1 MDIQLEK
8 KKGLQKKHI
17 PYIAGGALF
26 IILVGWIIFGDHAS
40 TLKVDARGLS
50 IGDVRQDQF
59 NDFVR
64 VDGQVQPIT
73 VVQLSPEEGGIVR
86 ERVVEEGAQVKKGD
100 IIVRL
105 SNSSLDL
112 QILDAEAQLA
122 EKQNF
127 LRNTQVTME
136 QDKLNN
142 QLEKAQLDME
152 TTRARRAYNQQ
163 KKLYEEF
170 GEMLFTHYGVSGPLM
185 LTASSYVGEKLI
197 SHPLKLVIDLKPALS
212 QEQLDT
218 LKEVIRA
225 QLSGYEVQKRET
237 SLMRTDQNGMNY
249 LQVFLESFRHNGKSE
264 GTIEQYRFHLSRML
278 SYVGKNVQEIEDD
291 DLIDYMHKY
300 KQIRKVSGRYLNS
313 MRLVFNSFFR
323 WLQRRKIIMRNPVD
337 GLEPIKYRQVVKKPL
352 SPEEL
357 EKVRCACEQ
366 ERDLAIVEFLYSSA
380 VRVSEL
386 VRLNREDISWES
398 DDVMV
403 LGKGNKERE
412 VYLNA
417 KAHLH
422 LKQYLAGRTDNNPAL
437 FVGVK
442 APHERLTRSGIEY
455 ILAGLGA
462 AAGVENVHPHRFR
475 RTAATD
481 LLRMGMPIEQV
492 QELLGHVK
500 IETTR
505 IYCTVTREQVRA
517 SHRRYMSA

>member
-1 MDIQLEK
+1 MKDEIVM
-8 KKGLQKKHI
+8 
-17 PYIAGGALF
+17 A
-26 IILVGWIIFGDHAS
+26 ILREMAP
-40 TLKVDARGLS
+40 LLS
-50 IGDVRQDQF
+50 Q
-59 NDFVR
+59 
-64 VDGQVQPIT
+64 GQ
-73 VVQLSPEEGGIVR
+73 
-86 ERVVEEGAQVKKGD
+86 
-100 IIVRL
+100 
-105 SNSSLDL
+105 
-112 QILDAEAQLA
+112 LDA
-122 EKQNF
+122 
-127 LRNTQVTME
+127 
-136 QDKLNN
+136 
-142 QLEKAQLDME
+142 
-152 TTRARRAYNQQ
+152 
-163 KKLYEEF
+163 
-170 GEMLFTHYGVSGPLM
+170 
-185 LTASSYVGEKLI
+185 
-197 SHPLKLVIDLKPALS
+197 
-212 QEQLDT
+212 
-218 LKEVIRA
+218 LKETVRA
-225 QLSGYEVQKRET
+225 VLSGYEVQQRET

-249 LQVFLESFRHNGKSE
+249 LQVFLENFRQNGKSE

-278 SYVGKNVQEIEDD
+278 SYIGRNVQEIEDD

-300 KQIRKVSGRYLNS
+300 KQLRKVSGRYLNS

-357 EKVRCACEQ
+357 ERVRCACER

-386 VRLNREDISWES
+386 TQLNREDIRWES

-417 KAHLH
+417 RAHYH
-422 LKQYLAGRTDNNPAL
+422 LKLYLDSRTDDNPAL
-437 FVGVK
+437 FVSTR
-442 APHERLTRSGIEY
+442 APHERLTK
-455 ILAGLGA
+455 
-462 AAGVENVHPHRFR
+462 AGVEHIVGEIGRMAGVDNVHPHRFR

-517 SHRRYMSA
+517 SHRRYMAA

>member
-1 MDIQLEK
+1 MKDEIVMAVLREMTP
-8 KKGLQKKHI
+8 L
-17 PYIAGGALF
+17 
-26 IILVGWIIFGDHAS
+26 
-40 TLKVDARGLS
+40 LS
-50 IGDVRQDQF
+50 R
-59 NDFVR
+59 
-64 VDGQVQPIT
+64 
-73 VVQLSPEEGGIVR
+73 
-86 ERVVEEGAQVKKGD
+86 
-100 IIVRL
+100 
-105 SNSSLDL
+105 
-112 QILDAEAQLA
+112 
-122 EKQNF
+122 
-127 LRNTQVTME
+127 
-136 QDKLNN
+136 
-142 QLEKAQLDME
+142 
-152 TTRARRAYNQQ
+152 
-163 KKLYEEF
+163 
-170 GEMLFTHYGVSGPLM
+170 
-185 LTASSYVGEKLI
+185 
-197 SHPLKLVIDLKPALS
+197 
-212 QEQLDT
+212 EQLDT
-218 LKEVIRA
+218 LQEVIRA

-249 LQVFLESFRHNGKSE
+249 LQVFLDSFRHNGKSE

-300 KQIRKVSGRYLNS
+300 KQIRKVSGRYLNN

-323 WLQRRKIIMRNPVD
+323 WLQRRKIILRNPVD
-337 GLEPIKYRQVVKKPL
+337 GLEPVKYRQVVKKPL

-386 VRLNREDISWES
+386 VRLNREDICWES

-442 APHERLTRSGIEY
+442 TPHERLTRSGIEH
-455 ILAGLGA
+455 ILAGLGT

-505 IYCTVTREQVRA
+505 IYCTVTKEQVRA
-517 SHRRYMSA
+517 SHRKYMAA

>member
-1 MDIQLEK
+1 MKDEIVM
-8 KKGLQKKHI
+8 
-17 PYIAGGALF
+17 A
-26 IILVGWIIFGDHAS
+26 ILREMAP
-40 TLKVDARGLS
+40 LLS
-50 IGDVRQDQF
+50 Q
-59 NDFVR
+59 
-64 VDGQVQPIT
+64 GQ
-73 VVQLSPEEGGIVR
+73 
-86 ERVVEEGAQVKKGD
+86 
-100 IIVRL
+100 
-105 SNSSLDL
+105 
-112 QILDAEAQLA
+112 LDA
-122 EKQNF
+122 
-127 LRNTQVTME
+127 
-136 QDKLNN
+136 
-142 QLEKAQLDME
+142 
-152 TTRARRAYNQQ
+152 
-163 KKLYEEF
+163 
-170 GEMLFTHYGVSGPLM
+170 
-185 LTASSYVGEKLI
+185 
-197 SHPLKLVIDLKPALS
+197 
-212 QEQLDT
+212 
-218 LKEVIRA
+218 LKETVRA
-225 QLSGYEVQKRET
+225 VLSGYEVQQRET

-249 LQVFLESFRHNGKSE
+249 LQVFLENFRQNGKSE

-278 SYVGKNVQEIEDD
+278 SYIGRNVQEIEDD

-300 KQIRKVSGRYLNS
+300 KQLRKVSGRYLNS

-357 EKVRCACEQ
+357 ERVRCACER

-386 VRLNREDISWES
+386 TQLNREDIRWES

-417 KAHLH
+417 RAHYH
-422 LKQYLAGRTDNNPAL
+422 LKLYLDSRTDDNPAL
-437 FVGVK
+437 FVSTR
-442 APHERLTRSGIEY
+442 APHERLTK
-455 ILAGLGA
+455 AGVEHIVGEIGRM
-462 AAGVENVHPHRFR
+462 AGVENVHPHRFR

-517 SHRRYMSA
+517 SHRRYMAA